1 MFPDFKTPQTWNHD
15 QDIIDFLQNK
25 ALPHGQ
31 AFKSEQFKH
40 LYFILAKIKHKL
52 YNPDT
57 PESKFVELV
66 VKEDW
71 DRAYYHADTLNKE
84 GFKYDMFQK
93 FLRYIKQSPQYI
105 QHNRQTQ
112 LNQLFQDGSI

>member
-1 MFPDFKTPQTWNHD
+1 MKH
-15 QDIIDFLQNK
+15 QDIIDFLNHK
-25 ALPHGQ
+25 ALPNGQ
-31 AFKSEQFKH
+31 GFKSEAFNH
-40 LYFILAKIKHKL
+40 LYFILDKIKHKL
-52 YNPDT
+52 YNPDK
-57 PESKFVELV
+57 PESKFVDLV

-84 GFKYDMFQK
+84 VFKYDMFQN
-93 FLRYIKQSPQYI
+93 FLKYIKQSSEYI